1 MGQHMLQLRCRL
13 TLKAELTAL
22 RVRYQATLPPGPQLL
37 PFLPT
42 GKLLRLRRLMFLV
55 SVRPDCWLK
64 FLKTMFLEV
73 LPTVPPAV
81 TLYKLICLAG
91 VMTLSP
97 GFMTRLIRPGLTP
110 TPSE

>member
-13 TLKAELTAL
+13 TPKAELTAL
-22 RVRYQATLPPGPQLL
+22 RVRYRVTLPPGPQPL

-42 GKLLRLRRLMFLV
+42 GKLLRLPRLMFLV

-64 FLKTMFLEV
+64 FLKTMFSAV
-73 LPTVPPAV
+73 LPTAPPAT
-81 TLYKLICLAG
+81 TLYKLICSAG
-91 VMTLSP
+91 VMILSP
-97 GFMTRLIRPGLTP
+97 GFMTLLIRPGLTP